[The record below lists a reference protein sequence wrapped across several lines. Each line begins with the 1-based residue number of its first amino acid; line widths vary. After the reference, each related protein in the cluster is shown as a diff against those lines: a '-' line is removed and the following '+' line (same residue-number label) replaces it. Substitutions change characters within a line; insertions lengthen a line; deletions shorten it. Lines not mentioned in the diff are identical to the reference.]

1 MRDDLTKE
9 EQFKTEIV
17 IQYEYIYFNL
27 EILLQLQYFRNRKP
41 LLFMVLNKKRTQY
54 KVRFVLFIIFQFMF
68 PQILMNV
75 SQDHAKTVFLVLTVS
90 IRTNVS
96 ANLDTLGRIVE

>member
-41 LLFMVLNKKRTQY
+41 LLFMVLNKKWTQY
-54 KVRFVLFIIFQFMF
+54 IKLDLFCLLYF
-68 PQILMNV
+68 
-75 SQDHAKTVFLVLTVS
+75 
-90 IRTNVS
+90 
-96 ANLDTLGRIVE
+96 NLCFHRY